1 MKNLYYILKLRKNSK
16 KGRAPNNCPSCDSTL
31 IKLENEAILRCN
43 SGKNC
48 PAQKTE
54 SIRHFVSRNAL
65 NIEGLGEK
73 IIDLLVHQNLISDFS
88 DLYTLE
94 KKELLGLEGFAEKS
108 AQNLIDSIEKS
119 KETTFSRFI
128 YALGIREVGE
138 ATAINLSLNF
148 QNIDNLLLASKEEL
162 IEINDIG
169 PIAADHIFNFLSNK
183 ANKKL
188 ISKLLKLGINLQEE
202 QLKSDNFFSSKV
214 IVITGSFNNIARS
227 QLKEE
232 LVEKT
237 TDVVNE
243 GDIVIVKVIG
253 VDDRGKVKLS
263 IKEV

>member
-1 MKNLYYILKLRKNSK
+1 
-16 KGRAPNNCPSCDSTL
+16 
-31 IKLENEAILRCN
+31 
-43 SGKNC
+43 
-48 PAQKTE
+48 
-54 SIRHFVSRNAL
+54 
-65 NIEGLGEK
+65 LGEK

-108 AQNLIDSIEKS
+108 AQNLIDSIERS

-148 QNIDNLLLASKEEL
+148 QNIENLLIASKEEL

-188 ISKLLKLGINLQEE
+188 ISKLLKLGINLHEE

-232 LVEKT
+232 LIRSGARVSSSVSSRTDYLIAGEKPGSKLNKAEELGIEVLEE
-237 TDVVNE
+237 DKALKLLNS
-243 GDIVIVKVIG
+243 
-253 VDDRGKVKLS
+253 DD
-263 IKEV
+263 